1 MTSKITSRLVQ
12 EAIRERD
19 KNISRPEGPI
29 KKKDDPVDDIVRLAA
44 ASIGFVSE
52 AIHYRRQKKDAKKK
66 QNAPVTQQP
75 DEAPIAA
82 QLNEAIWELDAAG
95 QEALRDE
102 RPQSPKELDVSIE
115 PKEPYEPEEPK
126 VRNRLQKPKP
136 EEPREPKE
144 PKDVAKAFL
153 QRHPFEIQTGS
164 NTKLALP
171 VILPQRRP
179 KDRGRGF
186 VRAYAPVLEDVGINQ
201 ETFMDLIDSFNKSL
215 EPNPYLYA
223 INLTGLASMAAPE
236 PFSML
241 IGASIDVLSFMTVEA
256 HSRFKSN
263 KFLDHVNAEFF
274 APRGLVCLVVTWSPN
289 TNDDELVSAVALD
302 GRPVESPPL
311 TQQMKDIVMQKAS
324 GKESLEKFKHQF
336 QDNMKPSKGTVSWPE
351 PAPLIFP
358 SLDEISKGNESEAK
372 KKKKLDNAEKWL
384 DEYMDRRGQAKW
396 IRKNPDHSVAN
407 MLPKPEFRS
416 RYADPNHPA
425 SSGDVVALL
434 TGGRWK
440 YGRAKPAEPE
450 GSGNK
455 ADSDRDSDSEKEE
468 KKEEKEEKKKKQPED
483 SSDDEE
489 KDQRAPKDE
498 DKKNS
503 SGGWG
508 QLFQSVRSRI
518 YTLGENANMT
528 RRMYYTSSSRL
539 FLKRRSRR
547 NLTVLWSQNSHLEMG
562 RPGVV
567 VGLAV
572 IMPSVI
578 AAKEVV
584 EYGISFIMS
593 IVTIPLEQLH
603 IPNFRL

>member
-1 MTSKITSRLVQ
+1 MSTSKQDQTVTSKITSRLVQ

-19 KNISRPEGPI
+19 KNVSRTEGPL
-29 KKKDDPVDDIVRLAA
+29 KKKDDPVDDLVRLTA

-52 AIHYRRQKKDAKKK
+52 AIHYRRQKKEAKEK
-66 QNAPVTQQP
+66 QNAPVAQKL
-75 DEAPIAA
+75 DEVPIAA
-82 QLNEAIWELDAAG
+82 QLNEAIWELDAVG
-95 QEALRDE
+95 QEVSRE
-102 RPQSPKELDVSIE
+102 ESPQSPRELEASTG
-115 PKEPYEPEEPK
+115 PKESQEPEESR
-126 VRNRLQKPKP
+126 VRNKPQKPKP
-136 EEPREPKE
+136 GEEKEPKE

-153 QRHPFEIQTGS
+153 QRHPFECQLDS
-164 NTKLALP
+164 NTKITLP

-186 VRAYAPVLEDVGINQ
+186 VRAYAPVLADVGIDQ
-201 ETFMDLIDSFNKSL
+201 ETFLDLIDSFNKSL

-289 TNDDELVSAVALD
+289 TNEDELVSAVSLD

-311 TQQMKDIVMQKAS
+311 TQQMKDIIMQKSS
-324 GKESLEKFKHQF
+324 GKESLEKFKYQF
-336 QDNMKPSKGTVSWPE
+336 QDIMKPSKGTISWPK
-351 PAPLIFP
+351 PAPLTFP
-358 SLDEISKGNESEAK
+358 SIDDISKGKESEAK

-396 IRKNPDHSVAN
+396 IKKNPDHSVAN

-425 SSGDVVALL
+425 SSGDIVALL

-440 YGRAKPAEPE
+440 YGRAKPAERE
-450 GSGNK
+450 SSGNK
-455 ADSDRDSDSEKEE
+455 ADSDRDPDDEKEDKKEE
-468 KKEEKEEKKKKQPED
+468 KKGEKKGEAKEANINK
-483 SSDDEE
+483 E
-489 KDQRAPKDE
+489 KDQHASKDE
-498 DKKNS
+498 DEKNS

-508 QLFQSVRSRI
+508 QLFQSNVLYLVI
-518 YTLGENANMT
+518 T
-528 RRMYYTSSSRL
+528 
-539 FLKRRSRR
+539 
-547 NLTVLWSQNSHLEMG
+547 NLPHKDEPAELDSPVLAEL
-562 RPGVV
+562 
-567 VGLAV
+567 
-572 IMPSVI
+572 PS
-578 AAKEVV
+578 
-584 EYGISFIMS
+584 
-593 IVTIPLEQLH
+593 
-603 IPNFRL
+603 

>member
-1 MTSKITSRLVQ
+1 MSTSKQDKTVTSKITSRLVQ

-19 KNISRPEGPI
+19 RNISRPEGPM
-29 KKKDDPVDDIVRLAA
+29 KKKDDPVDDLIRLAA

-52 AIHYRRQKKDAKKK
+52 AIHYRRQKKEAKKK
-66 QNAPVTQQP
+66 QNATVTQQP
-75 DEAPIAA
+75 DEVPIAA
-82 QLNEAIWELDAAG
+82 QLNEAIWELDAVG
-95 QEALRDE
+95 QEAAEE
-102 RPQSPKELDVSIE
+102 RRPESPKELDASAELEE
-115 PKEPYEPEEPK
+115 PHEPEESK
-126 VRNRLQKPKP
+126 VRNKLQKPKP
-136 EEPREPKE
+136 EESKEPKE

-153 QRHPFEIQTGS
+153 QRHPFESQADP

-186 VRAYAPVLEDVGINQ
+186 VRAYAPVLEDVGIDQ
-201 ETFMDLIDSFNKSL
+201 ETFLDLIDSFNKSL

-236 PFSML
+236 PFTML

-274 APRGLVCLVVTWSPN
+274 APRGLVCLIVTWSPH
-289 TNDDELVSAVALD
+289 TNNDELVSAVALD

-311 TQQMKDIVMQKAS
+311 TQQVKDIVMQKSS

-351 PAPLIFP
+351 PAPLTFP
-358 SLDEISKGNESEAK
+358 SLDEISKGKESEAK
-372 KKKKLDNAEKWL
+372 KKKKLDKAEQWL

-396 IRKNPDHSVAN
+396 IRKNPDHSVAT

-425 SSGDVVALL
+425 SSGDIVALL

-440 YGRAKPAEPE
+440 YGRAKPAEPAE
-450 GSGNK
+450 PGSSGNK
-455 ADSDRDSDSEKEE
+455 ADSDQASDSDKEE
-468 KKEEKEEKKKKQPED
+468 KSKDKKEERKKQTEE
-483 SSDDEE
+483 SSEDEE
-489 KDQRAPKDE
+489 KDQRASKDE
-498 DKKNS
+498 DKKSS

-508 QLFQSVRSRI
+508 QLFQSNVLYLVI
-518 YTLGENANMT
+518 T
-528 RRMYYTSSSRL
+528 
-539 FLKRRSRR
+539 
-547 NLTVLWSQNSHLEMG
+547 NLPQKEEPAELDS
-562 RPGVV
+562 PVV
-567 VGLAV
+567 AEL
-572 IMPSVI
+572 PS
-578 AAKEVV
+578 
-584 EYGISFIMS
+584 
-593 IVTIPLEQLH
+593 
-603 IPNFRL
+603 

>member
-1 MTSKITSRLVQ
+1 MSTPKQDKTVTSKITSRLVQ

-19 KNISRPEGPI
+19 KNISRPEGLI
-29 KKKDDPVDDIVRLAA
+29 KKKDDPVDDFVRLTA

-52 AIHYRRQKKDAKKK
+52 AIHYRRLKKEAKKK
-66 QNAPVTQQP
+66 QNASVTRQP
-75 DEAPIAA
+75 DEVPIVA
-82 QLNEAIWELDAAG
+82 QLNEAIWELDAVG
-95 QEALRDE
+95 QEAVREE
-102 RPQSPKELDVSIE
+102 RPQSPKELDVSTE
-115 PKEPYEPEEPK
+115 PKEPHEPEESK
-126 VRNRLQKPKP
+126 VRNKLQKPKP
-136 EEPREPKE
+136 EEPKEPKE

-153 QRHPFEIQTGS
+153 QRHPFECQTET

-186 VRAYAPVLEDVGINQ
+186 VRAYAPVLADVSIDQ
-201 ETFMDLIDSFNKSL
+201 ETFLDLIDSFNKSL

-223 INLTGLASMAAPE
+223 INLTGLASMAAPD

-324 GKESLEKFKHQF
+324 GKETLEKFKYQF

-351 PAPLIFP
+351 PAPLTFP
-358 SLDEISKGNESEAK
+358 SLDKISKGRESEA

-416 RYADPNHPA
+416 RYSDPNHPA
-425 SSGDVVALL
+425 SSGDIVALL

-440 YGRAKPAEPE
+440 YGRAKPAEAE
-450 GSGNK
+450 SSASK
-455 ADSDRDSDSEKEE
+455 ADSDRDSDSEKEQKKQE
-468 KKEEKEEKKKKQPED
+468 KKREKKKQTDD

-489 KDQRAPKDE
+489 KDQRASKDE
-498 DKKNS
+498 DKIS

-508 QLFQSVRSRI
+508 QLFQS
-518 YTLGENANMT
+518 N
-528 RRMYYTSSSRL
+528 
-539 FLKRRSRR
+539 
-547 NLTVLWSQNSHLEMG
+547 VLYL
-562 RPGVV
+562 
-567 VGLAV
+567 
-572 IMPSVI
+572 VI
-578 AAKEVV
+578 ANLPRKEEPAEVDSSVV
-584 EYGISFIMS
+584 AELPS
-593 IVTIPLEQLH
+593 
-603 IPNFRL
+603 

>member
-1 MTSKITSRLVQ
+1 MNNINLHPYRQSQFQYEVNIGAQSYNTSAVLIAFSTQKQDKTVTSKITSKLVQ

-19 KNISRPEGPI
+19 RNISRPEGPM
-29 KKKDDPVDDIVRLAA
+29 KKKDDPVDDLVRLAA

-52 AIHYRRQKKDAKKK
+52 AIHYRRQKKEAKKK
-66 QNAPVTQQP
+66 QNAAVAQHQN
-75 DEAPIAA
+75 EVPIAE
-82 QLNEAIWELDAAG
+82 QLNEAIWELDAVG
-95 QEALRDE
+95 QEGAQE
-102 RPQSPKELDVSIE
+102 EGPQSPKELDATAE
-115 PKEPYEPEEPK
+115 PKESHEPEESK
-126 VRNRLQKPKP
+126 VRNKLQKPKP
-136 EEPREPKE
+136 EEPKEPKE

-153 QRHPFEIQTGS
+153 QRHPFDGQTDP

-186 VRAYAPVLEDVGINQ
+186 VRAYAPVLADVGIDQ
-201 ETFMDLIDSFNKSL
+201 ETFLDLIDSFNKSL

-236 PFSML
+236 PFTML

-263 KFLDHVNAEFF
+263 KFLDHINAEFF
-274 APRGLVCLVVTWSPN
+274 APRGLVCLIVTWSPT
-289 TNDDELVSAVALD
+289 TNNDELVSAVALD
-302 GRPVESPPL
+302 GRPAESPPL

-351 PAPLIFP
+351 PAPLTFP
-358 SLDEISKGNESEAK
+358 SLDEISEGKESEEK

-425 SSGDVVALL
+425 SSGDIVALF

-440 YGRAKPAEPE
+440 YGRAKPAEAE
-450 GSGNK
+450 SSASK
-455 ADSDRDSDSEKEE
+455 ADSDRDSDSEKEDK
-468 KKEEKEEKKKKQPED
+468 KKEENKQTDEA
-483 SSDDEE
+483 SDDEE
-489 KDQRAPKDE
+489 KDQRASKDE
-498 DKKNS
+498 DKKKS

-508 QLFQSVRSRI
+508 QLFQSNVLYLVI
-518 YTLGENANMT
+518 T
-528 RRMYYTSSSRL
+528 
-539 FLKRRSRR
+539 
-547 NLTVLWSQNSHLEMG
+547 NLPQKEEPAEIDS
-562 RPGVV
+562 PVV
-567 VGLAV
+567 AEL
-572 IMPSVI
+572 PS
-578 AAKEVV
+578 
-584 EYGISFIMS
+584 
-593 IVTIPLEQLH
+593 
-603 IPNFRL
+603 

>member
-1 MTSKITSRLVQ
+1 MNNFKLHPYRQSQFQYETVTSKITSRLVQ

-29 KKKDDPVDDIVRLAA
+29 KKKDDPVDDLVRLAA

-52 AIHYRRQKKDAKKK
+52 TIHYRRQKKEAKKK

-75 DEAPIAA
+75 DEVPIAA
-82 QLNEAIWELDAAG
+82 QLNEAIWELDVVG
-95 QEALRDE
+95 QEAAWE
-102 RPQSPKELDVSIE
+102 ESSQSPKELDASAE
-115 PKEPYEPEEPK
+115 LKEPHEPEESK
-126 VRNRLQKPKP
+126 VRNKLQKPKP
-136 EEPREPKE
+136 EEQKEPKE

-153 QRHPFEIQTGS
+153 QRHPFECQTET

-186 VRAYAPVLEDVGINQ
+186 VRAYAPVLPDVGIDQ
-201 ETFMDLIDSFNKSL
+201 ETFLDLIDSFNKSL

-289 TNDDELVSAVALD
+289 TNDELVSAVALD

-324 GKESLEKFKHQF
+324 GKESLEKFKYQF
-336 QDNMKPSKGTVSWPE
+336 QDNMKPSKGTVCWPE
-351 PAPLIFP
+351 PAPLTFP
-358 SLDEISKGNESEAK
+358 SLDEISKGKESEAK

-425 SSGDVVALL
+425 SSGDIVALL

-440 YGRAKPAEPE
+440 HGRAKPAEAE
-450 GSGNK
+450 SSASK
-455 ADSDRDSDSEKEE
+455 ADSDRDSDSEKEQ
-468 KKEEKEEKKKKQPED
+468 KKQEKKKEKKKQTDD

-489 KDQRAPKDE
+489 KDQGASKDE

-508 QLFQSVRSRI
+508 QLFQSNVLYLVITNLPRK
-518 YTLGENANMT
+518 EEPAEVD
-528 RRMYYTSSSRL
+528 SS
-539 FLKRRSRR
+539 
-547 NLTVLWSQNSHLEMG
+547 
-562 RPGVV
+562 VV
-567 VGLAV
+567 AEL
-572 IMPSVI
+572 PS
-578 AAKEVV
+578 
-584 EYGISFIMS
+584 
-593 IVTIPLEQLH
+593 
-603 IPNFRL
+603 

>member
-1 MTSKITSRLVQ
+1 MLIAFSTSKQDKPVTSKITSRLVQ

-29 KKKDDPVDDIVRLAA
+29 KKKDDPVDDIVRLTA

-52 AIHYRRQKKDAKKK
+52 AIHYRRQKKEAKKK
-66 QNAPVTQQP
+66 QNAPVTQQL
-75 DEAPIAA
+75 DEVPIAA
-82 QLNEAIWELDAAG
+82 QLNEAIWELDAVG
-95 QEALRDE
+95 QEAARE
-102 RPQSPKELDVSIE
+102 ESPQSPKELDASAE
-115 PKEPYEPEEPK
+115 LKEPHEPEESK
-126 VRNRLQKPKP
+126 VRNKLRKPKP
-136 EEPREPKE
+136 EEPKEPKE

-153 QRHPFEIQTGS
+153 QRHPFENQADP

-186 VRAYAPVLEDVGINQ
+186 VRAYAPVLADVDIDQ
-201 ETFMDLIDSFNKSL
+201 ETFLDLIDSFNKSL

-274 APRGLVCLVVTWSPN
+274 APRRLVCLVVTWSPN

-324 GKESLEKFKHQF
+324 GKESLEKFKYQF

-351 PAPLIFP
+351 PAPLTFP
-358 SLDEISKGNESEAK
+358 SLDEISKGKESEAK

-425 SSGDVVALL
+425 SSGDIVALL

-440 YGRAKPAEPE
+440 SGRAKPAEPE
-450 GSGNK
+450 SSGSK

-468 KKEEKEEKKKKQPED
+468 KRKEKKEEKKKEEKKQTED
-483 SSDDEE
+483 PSDDEE
-489 KDQRAPKDE
+489 KDQRASKDE

-518 YTLGENANMT
+518 HTVGEYANKT
-528 RRMYYTSSSRL
+528 RRMCYTSSSRI

-547 NLTVLWSQNSHLEMG
+547 NSHPEIERRGVWWDWEPLWPQ
-562 RPGVV
+562 
-567 VGLAV
+567 
-572 IMPSVI
+572 
-578 AAKEVV
+578 
-584 EYGISFIMS
+584 
-593 IVTIPLEQLH
+593 PLPPRRSWTTGFLS
-603 IPNFRL
+603 L